1 MSVVSMIAI
10 APSAFADE
18 TVTNAPDHQP
28 QAVNQ
33 IVSFQVPLQ
42 LKQVKQ
48 SLGIILTQQLIQQLV
63 VQQLMDQVESL
74 TAA

>member
-1 MSVVSMIAI
+1 MHL
-10 APSAFADE
+10 
-18 TVTNAPDHQP
+18 DHQL

-48 SLGIILTQQLIQQLV
+48 SLGIILTQQLIQQLL
-63 VQQLMDQVESL
+63 VQQLMDQVVSL